1 MRHTLRTPHPAPG
14 FTIVEMSVVLVII
27 ALIVGA
33 ASVGR
38 DLYRSA
44 QAERLTSDFIQGW
57 LLAYEQFVAGTGS
70 VPGDDFDNPTG
81 LVEGSLGTFLCGID
95 LQNAMLGAGVS
106 LPSGRGE
113 GLADRYVYQDVR
125 GIPHEVRVCVGSTPW
140 SEPFASVG
148 NYAARPRN
156 VIRFEGLT
164 PSLATLIDA
173 KVDGRVDARHGRFRE
188 AGLQDD
194 TTPLGQPWSLQ
205 DDDSFAGGANP
216 DAQVAEVTGLL
227 RMDR

>member
-1 MRHTLRTPHPAPG
+1 MRHPTRPHRHRAG

-44 QAERLTSDFIQGW
+44 QAERLTGDFVQAW
-57 LLAYEQFVAGTGS
+57 LLAYEQFVSGTGT

-81 LVEGSLGTFLCGID
+81 LVAGSLGTFLCGVD
-95 LQNAMLGAGVS
+95 LQNAMLAAGVS
-106 LPSGRGE
+106 LPGGRGE